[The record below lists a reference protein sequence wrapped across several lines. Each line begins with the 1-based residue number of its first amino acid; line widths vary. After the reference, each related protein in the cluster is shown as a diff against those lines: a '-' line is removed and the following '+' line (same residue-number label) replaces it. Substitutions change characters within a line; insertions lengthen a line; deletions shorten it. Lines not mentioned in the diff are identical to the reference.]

1 MRAALKRLRELIEE
15 RPLTIAILP
24 TGYGKS
30 RFFKYNVDL
39 LHRMGKVVHV
49 LPLRAIVSELASE
62 LRAELGLDVGHQAG
76 IYVEGV
82 DKTPFLASRYT
93 VATLDSLLLNFYGIP
108 VMEIW
113 RSTWH
118 SDVAFMLSRT
128 SHIVLDEVHL
138 VVAPDGVER
147 VDEELG
153 KVLAV
158 IRDLVKWSLRVGLK
172 AVIFTATLYPW
183 TFKYILPH
191 EAYGKATILVYAPRG
206 HSYVARLARV
216 LEGSAE
222 VEPIWVED
230 DDFYRNFKDY
240 AEKVPTYLHYEDVRT
255 TVGRLLTGLGDRV
268 AVMFNSV
275 RRCIEAYEELRRE
288 LEGLGY
294 SVAIA
299 HGQMT
304 PYARRR
310 SLEVLRRADK
320 VALFSTQ
327 VIEAGVNMDFN
338 TLITE
343 VAPPHALIQR
353 AGRVARHGVDGG
365 GGYSI
370 HIVVGSSEPSEGV
383 SRLCRGIYDEEL
395 TLKMLT
401 LLEQHGTPE
410 GGLLKVPVNW
420 RLPLSDP
427 GKLDYLSLLA
437 ESAWEPQEALRGSI
451 SRVAGL
457 LEFMASWRMRAREA
471 LRSLDEGL
479 RGSFIRSSALTSI
492 YLGPTGIKVSQG
504 ELSSIID
511 RFTITVSIDFIER
524 HGREVL
530 ELEEVG
536 GEPTTRVVLV
546 VDDEHVEEVRGPSLR
561 DLVRYPLYSLHKVI
575 AGERRRYQEVE
586 GEVPRILPLGLKA
599 SSKVSFNAEE
609 GYMVW
614 WSRGGGRG

>member
-128 SHIVLDEVHL
+128 SHIALDEVHL

-353 AGRVARHGVDGG
+353 AG
-365 GGYSI
+365 S
-370 HIVVGSSEPSEGV
+370 
-383 SRLCRGIYDEEL
+383 
-395 TLKMLT
+395 
-401 LLEQHGTPE
+401 
-410 GGLLKVPVNW
+410 KVPVNW